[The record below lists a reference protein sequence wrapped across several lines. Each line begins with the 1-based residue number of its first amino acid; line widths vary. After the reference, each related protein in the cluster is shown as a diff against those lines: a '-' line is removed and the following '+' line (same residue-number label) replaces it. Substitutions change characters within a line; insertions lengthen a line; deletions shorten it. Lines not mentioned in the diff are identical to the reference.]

1 MVRDPVCGMEVDP
14 EKTPFKKEV
23 NGRTY
28 YFCSET
34 CLRIFESPE
43 KELKSMRRR
52 VSIAVTGAIALA
64 ALRAA
69 AFLIL
74 AAGVTFFTWA
84 PISLIPWLNY
94 GMILF
99 IITTPIQ
106 FIGGWTFYVGAVK
119 AVKNHVANMDLLIAI
134 GTLTAYIYSSI
145 VIFAPWILPFPAK
158 DVYFDVAAIIIAFV
172 LLGKYFE
179 EAIKKR
185 SSATIRKL
193 MDLSPTMAK
202 VLREDGEKIIPASNI
217 MLGDLI
223 IVSPGE
229 KIPADGVVVEGA
241 SSVDEK
247 MLTGESS
254 PVDKN
259 IGDQVIGATVNLTG
273 VLKIKAT
280 RVGSETALN
289 QIIKM
294 VEEAQASTAPIQ
306 RIADKVAAKFVP
318 GVVLAAILSLIIW
331 TLFINNYS
339 IGLLSFIAVMII
351 ACPCALGIATPTAL
365 IVGVGK
371 GAESGILIRGA
382 EYLEA
387 AQSLTT
393 IVFDKTGT
401 LTRGEPEVTDIIPL
415 EANLEEVLTLA
426 AIAEKFSNHPL
437 SKALIKKTVENHI
450 NIPDPVEFKYVPGAG
465 NIAVYNSK
473 KILSGGRRL
482 LQQFE
487 INIPDSV
494 EKILEKIESEG
505 KTVTIICVDKTIKGI
520 IGFADSLKT
529 YAEEAVNQLT
539 RMGLETY
546 ILSGDNERTVK
557 AIASKLGIKQFKA
570 NVPPWEKANVIKS
583 LQAEGKVVAMVG
595 DGINDAPS
603 LAQADIGI
611 ALGSGSDIA
620 KETGGIILVKD
631 DLRDVV
637 KAIKLSKKTMSTI
650 KQNLFWAFIY
660 NIIGIPIAGLGLLNP
675 VFAAAIMSFSSL
687 FVVSN
692 SARLKTYKL
701 DYR

>member
-14 EKTPFKKEV
+14 EKTPFKTQV

-43 KELKSMRRR
+43 RELKSMRKRMS
-52 VSIAVTGAIALA
+52 VAITGAVFLA
-64 ALRAA
+64 VLRAA
-69 AFLIL
+69 AFLVL

-84 PISLIPWLNY
+84 PISLLPWLNY
-94 GMILF
+94 GVILF

-106 FIGGWTFYVGAVK
+106 FIGGWTFYKGAVK
-119 AVKNHVANMDLLIAI
+119 AIKNRVANMDLLITV

-145 VIFAPWILPFPAK
+145 VIFAPGILPFTPK

-172 LLGKYFE
+172 LLGKYLE
-179 EAIKKR
+179 ESIKKR

-193 MDLSPTMAK
+193 MDLSPTMAR
-202 VLREDGEKIIPASNI
+202 VIRNGEEKTIPASNI
-217 MLGDLI
+217 QLNELI

-229 KIPADGVVVEGA
+229 KIPADGVIVEG
-241 SSVDEK
+241 SSSIDEK
-247 MLTGESS
+247 MITGESV
-254 PVDKN
+254 PVDKTV
-259 IGDQVIGATVNLTG
+259 GDPVIGATVNLTSF
-273 VLKIKAT
+273 LKIKAT
-280 RVGSETALN
+280 KVGAETTLN
-289 QIIKM
+289 QIIRM

-306 RIADKVAAKFVP
+306 RIADKVAARFVP
-318 GVVLAAILSLIIW
+318 SVILAAVISLLTW
-331 TLFINNYS
+331 TFLLDNYS
-339 IGLLSFIAVMII
+339 LGLLSFIAVMII

-371 GAESGILIRGA
+371 GAETGILIRGA

-401 LTRGEPEVTDIIPL
+401 LTKGEPSVTDVIVFNSSEKDIL
-415 EANLEEVLTLA
+415 LLA
-426 AIAEKFSNHPL
+426 TIAEKHSQHPL
-437 SKALIKKTVENHI
+437 SKAVHRKASEYFK
-450 NIPDPVEFKYVPGAG
+450 NIPDPVEFKYIPGAG
-465 NIAVYNSK
+465 NMAVYDSK

-482 LQQFE
+482 LSEF
-487 INIPDSV
+487 NILISSDV
-494 EKILEKIESEG
+494 EQALTRLEEQG
-505 KTVTIICVDKTIKGI
+505 KTVSIICVDDAVKGLI
-520 IGFADSLKT
+520 AFSDELKP
-529 YAEEAVNQLT
+529 YALEAVNQLKQI
-539 RMGLETY
+539 GLETY
-546 ILSGDNERTVK
+546 ILSGDNERTVRY
-557 AIASKLGIKQFKA
+557 IASKLGVDGYKA
-570 NVPPWEKANVIKS
+570 NIPPWEKANVIKK
-583 LQAEGKVVAMVG
+583 LQSEGKIVAMVG

-603 LAQADIGI
+603 LAQANIGI

-637 KAIKLSKKTMSTI
+637 KAIKLSRKTMKTI

-660 NIIGIPIAGLGLLNP
+660 NVIGIPVAALGLLNP
-675 VFAAAIMSFSSL
+675 IFAAAVMSFSSL

-692 SARLKTYKL
+692 SARLKK
-701 DYR
+701 YRLE